1 MIASSAF
8 VLTALTLTGVYLK
21 SQNAESQDNGYTLDL
36 AELENSTENEFQEIA
51 ENDISRAEDNT
62 GFPQVADST
71 IGEEFG
77 NQDNLTSDI
86 SNSDDAM
93 DFMPLEAGSG
103 LVEIPGLT
111 DNLLESAGLGAKG
124 AADEEN
130 AETDK
135 LAEAE
140 AEDAKLAAETE
151 TQEVATQE
159 AATENVEVAKTLH
172 FAESDGLL
180 RPVSGEVLL
189 PFSMDGSIYF
199 STLNHYKY
207 NPALMLSAEEGT
219 GVLACAEGNVIEIFE
234 DAQIGT
240 AVTMDLGNGYHLTYG
255 QLKDVMVSVGDYVSE
270 GEVFASVAAP
280 TKYFSL
286 EGSNLY
292 LKLTAD
298 GTPVNPEVLFR

>member
-8 VLTALTLTGVYLK
+8 VLTALTMTGIYLK
-21 SQNAESQDNGYTLDL
+21 SQNAESQDDGYTLDL
-36 AELENSTENEFQEIA
+36 AELENSAENEFGEIA
-51 ENDISRAEDNT
+51 GNDSSWT
-62 GFPQVADST
+62 GDSASTPQVADNT

-77 NQDNLTSDI
+77 NQDNLTSEMA
-86 SNSDDAM
+86 NNDDAM
-93 DFMPLEAGSG
+93 DYMPLEVGSG

-111 DNLLESAGLGAKG
+111 DSLLESTDREIKG
-124 AADEEN
+124 ITDVEN
-130 AETDK
+130 AETGK
-135 LAEAE
+135 LASAE
-140 AEDAKLAAETE
+140 AGNTGAEGTSDGKDATK
-151 TQEVATQE
+151 E
-159 AATENVEVAKTLH
+159 AATEKVEVAKSLH

-199 STLNHYKY
+199 STLDHYKY

-219 GVLACAEGNVIEIFE
+219 GVVACAEGNVVDIFE

-240 AVTMDLGNGYHLTYG
+240 AVTMDLGNGYRITYG
-255 QLKDVMVSVGDYVSE
+255 QLKDVAVNVGDYVSE

-298 GTPVNPEVLFR
+298 GDPVNPEVLFR